1 MTHTLCVL
9 GFLLLLSLD
18 LISARHVTRSC
29 HPHSSRSS
37 GNSSAHPLSGVISVG
52 SAPPP
57 APATS
62 TNGGSSC
69 FPSAG
74 FVMPSSVPSSTN
86 GWWCSP
92 NTEYAFLG
100 FSYEVS
106 ACQSASKLNS
116 DFADIKH
123 TFGSRYVRL
132 YGACDR
138 AGFYDDIVDAAW
150 ASGLGVHALIWF
162 GFDGGDQWMARRDS
176 LVSSLTSNPKAKF
189 VTRGVQFGSEPLFDN
204 VLPHE
209 QLAAQVISL
218 KSKLRDVGIPVTV
231 SELAYGYQERGG
243 AQDVLDAIDFINIHM
258 LPFFSALATF
268 GAAAWPLLEIDMNWF
283 IEHGN
288 GKKMYFDENGWPSV
302 TSPGVQAN
310 SILAQCSVANEEA
323 YFSMLDSHCEDLKL
337 GPQGGIGW
345 FAHIYS
351 DEQEPGY
358 GIYDDKGNKKFP
370 FKPRTSC

>member
-1 MTHTLCVL
+1 MTRTLCTL
-9 GFLLLLSLD
+9 GFLFFLSLD
-18 LISARHVTRSC
+18 FVSARHVPRSC
-29 HPHSSRSS
+29 HPHSSRSNSNS
-37 GNSSAHPLSGVISVG
+37 GTHPSSSVIAVG
-52 SAPPP
+52 SAPPAP
-57 APATS
+57 APS
-62 TNGGSSC
+62 TNGSSSC

-74 FVMPSSVPSSTN
+74 FIMPSTVPSSTD

-100 FSYEVS
+100 FSYEVT
-106 ACQSASKLNS
+106 ACQSLTKLNS
-116 DFADIKH
+116 DFADIKN

-138 AGFYDDIVDAAW
+138 DGFYDDIVSAAW
-150 ASGLGVHALIWF
+150 ATGLGVHALIWF
-162 GFDGGDQWMARRDS
+162 GFDGGNQWMTRRDS
-176 LVSSLTSNPKAKF
+176 LISSLTSNPKAKF

-204 VLPHE
+204 VLPHSE
-209 QLAAQVISL
+209 LASQVTSL
-218 KSKLRDVGIPVTV
+218 KSKLLGVGIPVTV

-243 AQDVLDAIDFINIHM
+243 AQDVLNAIDFINIHM

-268 GAAAWPLLEIDMNWF
+268 GAAAWPLVETDMNWF

-288 GKKMYFDENGWPSV
+288 GKKMYFDENGWPAV
-302 TSPGVQAN
+302 TSPGVQPN
-310 SILAQCSVANEEA
+310 SILAQASVANEEG

-358 GIYDDKGNKKFP
+358 GIYDDAGKKKFP

>member
-1 MTHTLCVL
+1 MTHILSTL
-9 GFLLLLSLD
+9 GALLLLSLD
-18 LISARHVTRSC
+18 FVSARHLPRSC
-29 HPHSSRSS
+29 HPHSRSS
-37 GNSSAHPLSGVISVG
+37 GSSSEPLSGVVAVS
-52 SAPPP
+52 SAPP
-57 APATS
+57 APAPSNGS
-62 TNGGSSC
+62 TSSC
-69 FPSAG
+69 FPSLG
-74 FVMPSSVPSSTN
+74 FTMPSSVPSSTD

-100 FSYEVS
+100 FSYEVT
-106 ACQSASKLNS
+106 ACQSLSQLNS
-116 DFADIKH
+116 DFADIKN

-138 AGFYDDIVDAAW
+138 NGFYDDIVSAAW
-150 ASGLGVHALIWF
+150 ATGLGVHALIWF
-162 GFDGGDQWMARRDS
+162 GFDGGNQWMTRRDA

-204 VLPHE
+204 VLPHS
-209 QLAAQVISL
+209 QLASEVTSL
-218 KSKLRDVGIPVTV
+218 KSKLLGVGIPVTV

-268 GAAAWPLLEIDMNWF
+268 GAASWPLVETDMNWF

-302 TSPGVQAN
+302 TSPGVQPN
-310 SILAQCSVANEEA
+310 SILAQASVSNEEG

-358 GIYDDKGNKKFP
+358 GIYDDAGKKKFP